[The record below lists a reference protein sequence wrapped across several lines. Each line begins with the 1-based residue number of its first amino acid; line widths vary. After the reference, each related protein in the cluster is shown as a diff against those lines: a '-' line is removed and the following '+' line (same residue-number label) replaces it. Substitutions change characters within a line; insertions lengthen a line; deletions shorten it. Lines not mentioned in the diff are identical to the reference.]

1 MKRTGTVIW
10 LALLGL
16 LQAATLQAQT
26 SVQSPDKKITL
37 TFTRSNQQLLYQVTF
52 NGKPVIDPSAL
63 ALEIDGAPT
72 RAVNETGKPVFTK
85 ANETYDW
92 RGVHSKAVNQYQQ
105 VTLPVTSAGN
115 IPVFRIEARVFNNGV
130 AFRYLLAAAG
140 KNTVDADNTI
150 FSIPAGSTIWSQGDI
165 GGYEGKYRQQDIATV
180 KAGQKAGPPL
190 TIQLPGG
197 AGYAAITEGGLTDF
211 AGMSLVATGNNAF
224 KAHLTG
230 KTQTNENIAT
240 PWRIIEIG
248 ADLNTLVNCDIVHN
262 VSPPMEKKFFPK
274 GYKTDWVKPGKSVW
288 SWLAGNG
295 DVTFENMKRFSK
307 WAGELGFAYNLVD
320 EGWSGW
326 NDGGKDKWELL
337 KELVQYSDSQH
348 VKVWVW
354 KAYPDRNGVP
364 GLKNAEARK
373 AFFKQCKET
382 GIVGLKIDFFD
393 EESQEVI
400 DFYQAALKDAAA
412 MHLMLDFHG
421 ANKPTGESRTWI
433 NEMSREG
440 IRGLEN
446 GTDWPGHNTTL
457 PFTRYLAGHGDY
469 TPLTFRDIGKGTTL
483 THQVTTLA
491 AFTSPF
497 LCVAADPQAILN
509 SPAKEMIKAIPT
521 VWDET
526 IILPQSKIGEIAIM
540 ARRSGNTWYLCALNG
555 TAAATV
561 TVDLSFLS
569 KGNYH
574 AATMEDDKS
583 SYDKALFNDQ
593 TLNSGNKV
601 TITMP
606 PGGGYLARF
615 SIKIK

>member
-1 MKRTGTVIW
+1 MKRIGQ
-10 LALLGL
+10 LLLASALLL
-16 LQAATLQAQT
+16 PAIILRAQT
-26 SVQSPDKKITL
+26 SVRSPDKKITL
-37 TFTRSNQQLLYQVTF
+37 TLTRNNQQLQYQVSF
-52 NGKPVIDPSAL
+52 NGKPVINASAMDL
-63 ALEIDGAPT
+63 QINGETPGV
-72 RAVNETGKPVFTK
+72 VNGTGKPVYAK
-85 ANETYDW
+85 VNETYDW
-92 RGVHSKAVNQYQQ
+92 RGVHSKAVNHYNE
-105 VTLPVTSAGN
+105 VTLPVTDAAKK
-115 IPVFRIEARVFNNGV
+115 ILFRVQARVFNNGV
-130 AFRYLLAAAG
+130 AFRYLVPATG
-140 KNTVDADNTI
+140 KNIVNADNTVFTI
-150 FSIPAGSTIWSQGDI
+150 PGGSIIWSQGDI
-165 GGYEGKYRQQDIATV
+165 RSYEGKYQRQEITAV

-230 KTQTNENIAT
+230 KTTKEGNIET
-240 PWRIIEIG
+240 PWRIIETG

-262 VSPPMEKKFFPK
+262 VSPPVDRNLFPA

-295 DVTFENMKRFSK
+295 GVTFENMKRFSK

-320 EGWSGW
+320 EGWARW
-326 NDGGKDKWELL
+326 KDDGKDKWQLL

-348 VKVWVW
+348 VKIWVW
-354 KAYPDRNGVP
+354 KAYPDRNGIP
-364 GLKNAEARK
+364 GLKDATARR
-373 AFFKQCKET
+373 AFFQQCKDA
-382 GIVGLKIDFFD
+382 GVAGLKIDFFD

-446 GTDWPGHNTTL
+446 GTDWPAHNTTL

-469 TPLTFRDIGKGTTL
+469 TPLTFRSIGKGTTL
-483 THQVTTLA
+483 THQVATLA

-497 LCVAADPQAILN
+497 LCVAADPQGMLN
-509 SPAKEMIKAIPT
+509 SPAKNMIKGIPS

-526 IILPQSKIGEIAIM
+526 IVLPQSRIGEMAVM
-540 ARRSGNTWYLCALNG
+540 ARRNGNTWYLCALNG
-555 TAAATV
+555 TAPATV
-561 TVDLSFLS
+561 TVDLSFLG
-569 KGNYH
+569 KGAYH
-574 AATMEDDKS
+574 AVIMEDDKS
-583 SYDKALFNDQ
+583 AADKAVFSEQ
-593 TLNSGNKV
+593 TLTGKNKV
-601 TITMP
+601 TFVMQ
-606 PGGGYLARF
+606 PGGGYLVRF
-615 SIKIK
+615 